1 MPTTM
6 NSLTSSQ
13 REVCTY
19 TGVFGILLSATCLIQ
34 HFVIVAEYNW
44 ITILLM
50 TAYVF
55 SGLAFS
61 LLISQHYIAPILLI
75 INSAALMTSSLV
87 LLFNGLFSLIVIL
100 MYIYTSIIMTFV
112 YLEGYPAKFWENT
125 LILRAERNQW
135 RDKI

>member
-1 MPTTM
+1 M

-55 SGLAFS
+55 SGFAFS

-125 LILRAERNQW
+125 LILREERNQW